1 MKASLSIV
9 KKWERL
15 FNENN
20 LDIVDTYSDNG
31 VLIGTFAI
39 KIKKGRQTIF
49 PYFKELF
56 KKQNLRVDFENDV
69 FVNEMLDGYIVSG
82 FYVFSYTENNEVK
95 KIRARYSYVVES
107 LNGKMLIINHHSS
120 EVPL

>member
-1 MKASLSIV
+1 MRHLLNS
-9 KKWERL
+9 
-15 FNENN
+15 
-20 LDIVDTYSDNG
+20 
-31 VLIGTFAI
+31 
-39 KIKKGRQTIF
+39 
-49 PYFKELF
+49 FKELF